1 MASPDSNRRPAAAAG
16 QGAKSLIPMKI
27 AVAQINTTVGDFAGN
42 AARIRA
48 AIDQARA
55 SGAELVVTP
64 ELALSGYPP
73 EDLLLRND
81 FCDQCERELLAL
93 AAYAPGIAVVVG
105 HPHREG
111 RTRYNAASLLRGGV
125 IEAIYFKQFLPNYN
139 VFDEKRYFATGNRAC
154 VFEAGGRRTAITICE
169 DLWFPQPAAQAK
181 AEGAE
186 LLLSINASPYHRNK
200 LAERYQVMGARVRET
215 GLPLLYVHWVGGQDE
230 LVFDGASFAFHADG
244 SLGYQGETFRESV
257 DVVSFESDR
266 LAGTMAPPLTE
277 EETIYRALVTGVR
290 DYVVKNR
297 FPGVLVGL
305 SGGVDSALVAAVCA
319 DALGPERV
327 HAVMMPS
334 EYTAG
339 MSLEDAREMAV
350 LMGLGYDE
358 IAIGPVVDA
367 FRGQLAPSFAGL
379 PEDTTEE
386 NLQARTRGT
395 LLMALSNKFGWLVVS
410 TGNKSEMATG
420 YATLYGDM
428 AGGFALIKDVV
439 KTLVYRLSNW
449 RNSQGR
455 VIPQR
460 VIDRAPSAELRH
472 GQTDQDSLP
481 PYELLDAV
489 VERYMERDMD
499 PEVIASLGY
508 DAGAV
513 RRVVHLIRVNE
524 YKRRQAPPGVRI
536 TPRGFG
542 KDWRYPITSGFRQ
555 GA

>member
-1 MASPDSNRRPAAAAG
+1 
-16 QGAKSLIPMKI
+16 MKI

-42 AARIRA
+42 AARIRT
-48 AIDQARA
+48 AIDQAQAAGA
-55 SGAELVVTP
+55 SLVVTP
-64 ELALSGYPP
+64 EMALAGYPP

-81 FCDQCERELLAL
+81 FCDQCEAELVAL
-93 AAYAPGIAVVVG
+93 AAYAPAMPVVVG

-111 RTRYNAASLLRGGV
+111 RTRYNAASLLRGGR
-125 IEAIYFKQFLPNYN
+125 IEAIYFKQRLPNYN
-139 VFDEKRYFATGNRAC
+139 VFDEQRYFATGDRAC
-154 VFEAGGRRTAITICE
+154 VFEVAGRKVALTICE

-181 AEGAE
+181 AAGAE

-200 LAERYQVMGARVRET
+200 LAERYQVMGERVHET
-215 GLPLLYVHWVGGQDE
+215 GLPVLYVHCVGGQDE
-230 LVFDGASFAFHADG
+230 LVFDGASFGFGAHG
-244 SLGYQGETFRESV
+244 ELGYQGETFRESV
-257 DVVSFESDR
+257 DIVTFEADR
-266 LAGTMAPPLTE
+266 ISGPIARPLTE
-277 EETIYRALVTGVR
+277 EETIYRALATGVH
-290 DYVVKNR
+290 DYVEKNR
-297 FPGVLVGL
+297 FPGILVGL
-305 SGGVDSALVAAVCA
+305 SGGIDSALVAAICA

-334 EYTAG
+334 DYTAA
-339 MSLEDAREMAV
+339 MSIEDAREMAH
-350 LMGLGYDE
+350 LMKIHYSE
-358 IAIGPVVDA
+358 IAIRPVVDA
-367 FRGQLAPSFAGL
+367 FRSQLAPAFAGR

-449 RNSQGR
+449 RNSGGR
-455 VIPQR
+455 MIPQR
-460 VIDRAPSAELRH
+460 VIDRAPSAELRPN
-472 GQTDQDSLP
+472 QTDQDSLP
-481 PYELLDAV
+481 PYEVLDAV

-499 PEVIASLGY
+499 PEAIVSMGF
-508 DAGAV
+508 DAEAV

-542 KDWRYPITSGFRQ
+542 KDWRYPITSGFRPKS
-555 GA
+555 

>member
-1 MASPDSNRRPAAAAG
+1 
-16 QGAKSLIPMKI
+16 MKI

-48 AIDQARA
+48 AIDRARA
-55 SGAELVVTP
+55 AGAQVLVTP
-64 ELALSGYPP
+64 EMALSGYPP

-81 FCDQCERELLAL
+81 FCDLCQEELRSLASH
-93 AAYAPGIAVVVG
+93 APDIAVVVG

-111 RTRYNAASLLRGGV
+111 RTRYNAASVLRRGAVEG
-125 IEAIYFKQFLPNYN
+125 IYFKQRLPNYN
-139 VFDEKRYFATGNRAC
+139 VFDEQRYFAAGNSPG
-154 VFEAGGRRTAITICE
+154 VFEAEGRRIAVTICE
-169 DLWFPQPAAQAK
+169 DLWFPEPAQKAK
-181 AEGAE
+181 AAGAE

-200 LAERYQVMGARVRET
+200 LAERYQVMGSRVKET
-215 GLPLLYVHWVGGQDE
+215 GLPLLYVHGVGGQDE
-230 LVFDGASFAFHADG
+230 LVFDGASFGFRADG
-244 SLGYQGETFRESV
+244 SLGYQGECFEEAV
-257 DVVSFESDR
+257 DIVEFEGDR
-266 LAGTMAPPLTE
+266 LSGPIARPLTE

-290 DYVVKNR
+290 DYVGKNR

-305 SGGVDSALVAAVCA
+305 SGGIDSALVAAVCA
-319 DALGPERV
+319 DALGPDRV

-334 EYTAG
+334 DYTAS
-339 MSLEDAREMAV
+339 MSIEDAREMAR
-350 LMGLGYDE
+350 LMGLQYTE
-358 IAIGPVVDA
+358 IAIRPIFDA
-367 FRGQLAPSFAGL
+367 FRAQLAPAFAGR

-386 NLQARTRGT
+386 NLQARSRGT

-439 KTLVYRLSNW
+439 KTLVYRLANW
-449 RNSQGR
+449 RNGLGR

-460 VIDRAPSAELRH
+460 VIDRAPSAELRP

-481 PYELLDAV
+481 AYEVLDAV

-499 PEVIASLGY
+499 PESIMALGY
-508 DAGAV
+508 DPEAV
-513 RRVVHLIRVNE
+513 KRVVHLIRVNE

-542 KDWRYPITSGFRQ
+542 KDWRYPITSGFRPR
-555 GA
+555 A